1 MAWGSWLPR
10 ITPGSSGLLGIYAA
24 VGYDVMSATNSSPQT
39 TELFAGDRA
48 DTLWKYVKL
57 GDVQVAAISFFGAVV
72 AQKEEPGSWVWPV
85 AGAML
90 TMLAMHAMYAHALT
104 AGKGKAGKGP
114 LAFSPGALWG
124 RG

>member
-1 MAWGSWLPR
+1 MAGGWWPR
-10 ITPGSSGLLGIYAA
+10 VTPGASGLLGIYAA

-57 GDVQVAAISFFGAVV
+57 GDAQVAGISLFGALV
-72 AQKEEPGSWVWPV
+72 AQKEAPGSWVWPV

-90 TMLAMHAMYAHALT
+90 TMLAMHMMYAHALES
-104 AGKGKAGKGP
+104 GKAKAGRGP
-114 LAFSPGALWG
+114 AAFSVGALWG